1 MARVLIQNV
10 TKKFDDVI
18 AVKNV
23 SLEVKDKEFLVLV
36 GPSGCGKT
44 TLLRSIAGLEE
55 ITEGKIFIGDKLVN
69 DVPPKD
75 RNIAMVFQNYALYP
89 HMNVYDNMA
98 FGLKLRGTK
107 KKDIDERVS
116 STAEVLGLKDLLK
129 RLPKQ
134 LSGGQRQRVALGRAI
149 VRQPAVFLM
158 DEPLSN
164 LDAKLRVQMRAEL
177 KKIHNTFNTTVIY
190 VTHDQVEAM
199 TLGERIAVVLNGEVQ
214 QVDGPLIV
222 YEKPLNRF
230 VAGFIGSPPM
240 NFIKGTIIKKDNML
254 KFSGESFEI
263 KVYPLINDLMEG
275 YLGKEVF
282 IGIRPSDVYD
292 EAQAKWLQANERD
305 VITAKVDFRELMGDE
320 IYLYL
325 RAGKVQVIAKV
336 GSYINAVS
344 GESMKV
350 VIDLRK
356 VHFFDANTQKAIV

>member
-23 SLEVKDKEFLVLV
+23 SLEIKDKEFLVLV

-44 TLLRSIAGLEE
+44 TLLRTIAGLEE
-55 ITEGKIFIGDKLVN
+55 ITEGKIFIGDRLVN

-107 KKDIDERVS
+107 KKDIDERVE

-177 KKIHNTFNTTVIY
+177 KRIHHTLNTTVIY

-214 QVDGPLIV
+214 QVDSPLTV

-240 NFIKGTIIKKDNML
+240 NFIKGNITKKNNML
-254 KFSGESFEI
+254 KFVGESFEI
-263 KVYPLINDLMEG
+263 KVYPIVKEYMEG
-275 YLGKEVF
+275 YVGKEVTM
-282 IGIRPSDVYD
+282 GIRPSDVYD
-292 EAQAKWLQANERD
+292 EAQAKWLQDNEKD
-305 VITAKVDFRELMGDE
+305 IITAKVDFRELMGDE

-325 RAGKVQVIAKV
+325 RAGKVQITAKV

-356 VHFFDANTQKAIV
+356 VHFFDSNTQKAII

>member
-23 SLEVKDKEFLVLV
+23 SLEIKDKEFLVLV

-44 TLLRSIAGLEE
+44 TLLRTIAGLEE
-55 ITEGKIFIGDKLVN
+55 ITEGKIFIGDRIVN

-107 KKDIDERVS
+107 KKEIDERVA
-116 STAEVLGLKDLLK
+116 STAEVLGLKDYLK

-177 KKIHNTFNTTVIY
+177 KRIHHTLNTTVIY

-214 QVDGPLIV
+214 QVDGPLTV
-222 YEKPLNRF
+222 YEKPINRF

-240 NFIKGTIIKKDNML
+240 NFIKGIITKKDNAL
-254 KFSGESFEI
+254 KFVSESFEI
-263 KVYPLINDLMEG
+263 KVYPMVKECLEG
-275 YLGKEVF
+275 YAGKEVTM
-282 IGIRPSDVYD
+282 GIRPSDVYD
-292 EAQAKWLQANERD
+292 EAQAKWLQDNEKD

-325 RAGKVQVIAKV
+325 RAGKIQITAKV

-356 VHFFDANTQKAIV
+356 VHFFDSNTQKAIV

>member
-23 SLEVKDKEFLVLV
+23 NLEIKDKEFLVLV

-44 TLLRSIAGLEE
+44 TLLRTIAGLEE
-55 ITEGKIFIGDKLVN
+55 VTEGKIYIGDRLVN

-98 FGLKLRGTK
+98 FGLKLRGMK
-107 KKDIDERVS
+107 KKEIDERVAQA
-116 STAEVLGLKDLLK
+116 AEILGLKELLY

-134 LSGGQRQRVALGRAI
+134 LSGGQRQRVAVGRAI

-177 KKIHNTFNTTVIY
+177 KKIHSSLQTTVIY

-199 TLGERIAVVLNGEVQ
+199 TLGERIAVVLNGEIQ
-214 QVDGPLIV
+214 QADGPLVV

-240 NFIKGTIIKKDNML
+240 NFIKGTISKKGDDL
-254 KFSGESFEI
+254 KFVTESFEI
-263 KVYPLINDLMEG
+263 KVYRIVKDILAK
-275 YLGKEVF
+275 YLNKEV
-282 IGIRPSDVYD
+282 IMGVRPSDIYD
-292 EAQAKWLQANERD
+292 EAQAKWLQEHERD
-305 VITAKVDFRELMGDE
+305 TINAKVDFRELMGDE

-325 RAGKVQVIAKV
+325 KVNKASVVAKV
-336 GSYINAVS
+336 GSYISATS
-344 GESMKV
+344 GDNVKV
-350 VIDLRK
+350 IIDLRK
-356 VHFFDANTQKAIV
+356 AHFFDVETQKAIV